1 LSYTVTVRDDSET
14 YETRKEAIDAA
25 RETSSKVRGE
35 VRVEDEPGV
44 EVLCFRRGELTSY
57 LWDTRR

>member
-1 LSYTVTVRDDSET
+1 MNYTVTIRDDTEK
-14 YETRKEAIDAA
+14 YETRKLAIEAA
-25 RETSSKVRGE
+25 RDASGEVRGE

>member
-1 LSYTVTVRDDSET
+1 MTYTITIRDDSE
-14 YETRKEAIDAA
+14 EFPTRKEAIDEA
-25 RETSSKVRGE
+25 RDRSGKIRGE
-35 VRVEDEPGV
+35 VRVEDDQGI

>member
-1 LSYTVTVRDDSET
+1 MIRDEVEEF
-14 YETRKEAIDAA
+14 ETRKEAIDVA
-25 RETSSKVRGE
+25 RERSTKVRGE
-35 VRVEDEPGV
+35 VRVEDDQGI

>member
-1 LSYTVTVRDDSET
+1 MSYTVTVRDDSET